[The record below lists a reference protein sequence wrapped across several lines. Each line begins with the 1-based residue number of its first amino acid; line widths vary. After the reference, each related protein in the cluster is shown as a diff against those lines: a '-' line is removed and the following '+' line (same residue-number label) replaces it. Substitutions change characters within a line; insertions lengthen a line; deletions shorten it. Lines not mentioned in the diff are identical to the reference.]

1 MFMLLLSIMGIWFIV
16 YIIKKMG
23 DVELAD
29 AFEDTLKNQGLENAN
44 NVYIGAKTK
53 QYMRENDK
61 FFETGFSHKRRKKEA
76 MEKFR

>member
-1 MFMLLLSIMGIWFIV
+1 MFMLLLSIMGIWFVV
-16 YIIKKMG
+16 YIIKKTG

-61 FFETGFSHKRRKKEA
+61 CL
-76 MEKFR
+76 